1 MNQLFSDDN
10 AKSNP
15 MGDDTKYS
23 RAIRVP
29 QYEPSIDKPEISS
42 LYNTEKYNKL
52 VARIKKSS
60 VSEEEKK
67 FLMFAASRH
76 IVFTYSKI
84 ADYYANSDKEMQEL
98 MEESALVILDMDDAI
113 ANGYVVLSE
122 KMQQLIDE
130 EKERDA
136 KAKEAERVMKAQM
149 ELAEQKERAAKEA
162 KKVANK
168 KKSQKIVGT
177 TVELENFMA
186 EPEVKDEQ
194 TN

>member
-149 ELAEQKERAAKEA
+149 ELAEQKERAAKDA

-168 KKSQKIVGT
+168 KKSHKIVGT